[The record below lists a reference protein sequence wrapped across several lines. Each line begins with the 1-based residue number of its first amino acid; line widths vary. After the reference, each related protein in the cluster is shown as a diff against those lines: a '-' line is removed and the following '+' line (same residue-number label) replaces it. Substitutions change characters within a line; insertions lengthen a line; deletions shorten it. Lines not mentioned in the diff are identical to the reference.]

1 MEVFTIV
8 EEKKKNFMRTLS
20 AASLRQQHRR
30 PFVRALFI
38 VTLALAVSGIA
49 SAQLVP
55 NLGGQRSGIS
65 SFQFLKIGPDARGT
79 GMGESFVAVV
89 NDVSALYWNPA
100 GLTNAPVDQAIFSH
114 TEWLVDLKHEFAGAS
129 YHLSPS
135 DVVGAAFTSLHT
147 DPMKITTE
155 TQPEG
160 NGNYFSYSDVAIAAT
175 YARKMTDQFS
185 FGVTARYVRETIDML
200 KTQAVLI
207 DLGTYYTMGLG
218 SARFAVVVSNFGSNV
233 SPSGSV
239 VSGNGTTVSTFQSYS
254 PPTTFK
260 LGVAFE
266 PYETVEH
273 RVTTS
278 IQLNHPNDNAENVR
292 LGVEYAYDS
301 MFFLRVGV
309 KRTIGE
315 SMLYRSTSSA
325 EDYAFGA
332 GVRIPIAVMTVNADY
347 SFANFNDL
355 GAVHRFTV
363 AISY

>member
-1 MEVFTIV
+1 
-8 EEKKKNFMRTLS
+8 MRTLS
-20 AASLRQQHRR
+20 HTYLLHHQRRRFIRMVLIATVSLVGMRD
-30 PFVRALFI
+30 VM
-38 VTLALAVSGIA
+38 
-49 SAQLVP
+49 AQLVP

-79 GMGESFVAVV
+79 AMGESFVAVV

-100 GLTNAPVDQAIFSH
+100 GLTNAASDQALFSH
-114 TEWLVDLKHEFAGAS
+114 TEWLVDLKHEFAAVS
-129 YHLSPS
+129 YHLSTN
-135 DVVGAAFTSLHT
+135 DVLGAAFTSLHT

-155 TQPEG
+155 TQPQG
-160 NGNYFSYSDVAIAAT
+160 TGNYFTFSDIAIGAT

-185 FGVTARYVRETIDML
+185 FGITARYVCETIDVL

-207 DLGTYYTMGLG
+207 DLGTYYTMGIG

-233 SPSGSV
+233 SPSGSI
-239 VSGNGTTVSTFQSYS
+239 VSGNGKVDTTFQSYS
-254 PPTTFK
+254 PPTMFK

-266 PYETVEH
+266 PYETEQN
-273 RVTTS
+273 RVTAS
-278 IQLNHPNDNAENVR
+278 IQLNHPNDNAENIR
-292 LGVEYAYDS
+292 LGLEYAYDS
-301 MFFLRVGV
+301 MFFLRAGV

-332 GVRIPIAVMTVNADY
+332 GVRIPIAIMTVNADY

-355 GAVHRFTV
+355 GAVHRLSI

>member
-1 MEVFTIV
+1 MLLIAVL
-8 EEKKKNFMRTLS
+8 MLAGARRTE
-20 AASLRQQHRR
+20 
-30 PFVRALFI
+30 
-38 VTLALAVSGIA
+38 
-49 SAQLVP
+49 AQLVP

-100 GLTNAPVDQAIFSH
+100 GLTNAATDQAIFSH
-114 TEWLVDLKHEFAGAS
+114 TEWLVDLKHEFAAAS
-129 YHLSPS
+129 YHLSAK
-135 DVVGAAFTSLHT
+135 DVLGAAFTSLHT

-155 TQPEG
+155 MQPG
-160 NGNYFSYSDVAIAAT
+160 GTGNYFSYSDIAVGAT

-185 FGVTARYVRETIDML
+185 FGVTARYVRETVDML

-207 DLGTYYTMGLG
+207 DLGTYYTMGIG
-218 SARFAVVVSNFGSNV
+218 SARFAVVVTNFGSNV
-233 SPSGSV
+233 APSGSV
-239 VSGNGTTVSTFQSYS
+239 VSGNGSTVSTFQSYS
-254 PPTTFK
+254 PPTMFK

-266 PYETVEH
+266 PYETEQH

-315 SMLYRSTSSA
+315 SMLYGSTSSA

-332 GVRIPIAVMTVNADY
+332 GVRIPIAIMTVNADY